1 MKLPLSLSHAHTNT
15 HACTCMHRHGCD
27 WQVWRSV
34 CVCMCV
40 CVCVCVCVFGE
51 GEKRWIRWVT
61 VWVGRNWLAV
71 RYRKI
76 KAISYVLCFFFF
88 SVLST
93 RLASQ
98 MLKEHIWGS
107 SECSMKPANL
117 CRGRLPGIL
126 SRLPFQWVIIT
137 GELVSRQMLRALVH
151 SAQHCIITNI
161 FTTAVSTVVS

>member
-1 MKLPLSLSHAHTNT
+1 
-15 HACTCMHRHGCD
+15 
-27 WQVWRSV
+27 
-34 CVCMCV
+34 MCV
-40 CVCVCVCVFGE
+40 GVWGRGDEVNQMSN
-51 GEKRWIRWVT
+51 
-61 VWVGRNWLAV
+61 WVGRNWLAV

-76 KAISYVLCFFFF
+76 KAISYFLCFFF

-126 SRLPFQWVIIT
+126 SCLPFQWVIIT

-151 SAQHCIITNI
+151 SAQHCIIMNI
-161 FTTAVSTVVS
+161 FTTAVSMVVS